1 MLWYEGFKGK
11 DIENLGI
18 ELNSPDDDKEKKA
31 KNKDMAKIVKEKIY
45 EFTPKT
51 TEPNLLLSS

>member
-1 MLWYEGFKGK
+1 MMLWYEGFKGK

-31 KNKDMAKIVKEKIY
+31 KNTEEKNSN
-45 EFTPKT
+45 F
-51 TEPNLLLSS
+51 